1 MTAPVVVG
9 LDGSGRSLRALMW
22 AAHNA
27 SMRHAPLRLVHVL
40 TVPEISF
47 PFARHEA
54 AEDRGRE
61 ILGEARTLAGH
72 AYPDVE
78 ITAEM
83 PSGSGAQVFLDVSA
97 APVFLEESDRAALI
111 VLGAKGHDLG
121 DTMLGSV
128 AQQVV
133 GHARCPVVIVGHV
146 PAGHRAVIVGTDG
159 SPDARAALEFAFS
172 EAAMRGYRLQVITAV
187 GEPHHAPP
195 GIEPPDLDEPLAQVH
210 RELEEQLEPLR
221 TRYPELEVI
230 EHVRPQRP
238 VDALADASLRA
249 DLLVVGSR
257 GRGGFHGLAL
267 GSVSHKLLHQATCP
281 VAVVRAP
288 RT

>member
-1 MTAPVVVG
+1 MVAPVVVG

-27 SMRHAPLRLVHVL
+27 SMRGAPLQLLHVI
-40 TVPEISF
+40 TVPELSF
-47 PFARHEA
+47 PFSRYEA

-61 ILGEARTLAGH
+61 ILGEAKTLAGH
-72 AYPDVE
+72 AYPEVE
-78 ITAEM
+78 ITTEM
-83 PSGSGAQVFLDVSA
+83 PSGPTAPLPVDVSA
-97 APVFLEESDRAALI
+97 APVFLEKSDHAALI

-128 AQQVV
+128 ALQVV

-146 PAGHRAVIVGTDG
+146 PAGHRTVVVGTDG
-159 SPDARAALEFAFS
+159 SPDARAALEYAFD
-172 EAAMRGYRLQVITAV
+172 EAAMRGYRLEVITAV
-187 GEPHHAPP
+187 GEPHHPPP
-195 GIEPPDLDEPLAQVH
+195 GIELPDIDEPLAEV
-210 RELEEQLEPLR
+210 RAELKEQLDPLR
-221 TRYPELEVI
+221 ARHPDVEVT
-230 EHVRPQRP
+230 EHVRPQKP
-238 VDALADASLRA
+238 IDALSDASLRA

-281 VAVVRAP
+281 IAVIRSPRA
-288 RT
+288 